1 MSVGSSESETSQPKQ
16 ASAGDDNTSSSLA
29 VGKRKRTVKFP
40 EKLHQLL
47 EAAAAAAAAASTSG
61 VQTDKNLND
70 DSAQGHADSP
80 SESHSTAIEWHPS
93 GDSFLITDQE
103 GLCASPLFRQ
113 FFPHQSKPRSFER
126 ILLTWGFSRWPY
138 QEDSSRISRHGA
150 ADSIPFRFGHDQ
162 FRRGK
167 LEELRAIQRIPVG
180 TENNSKPTKKKASKK
195 RSAASTASASSSQ
208 EGSFENLEE
217 SSRTI
222 PSQLAAT
229 SPQQEIAIVHQGPRP
244 RQQLQHQRSRSQPE
258 NSTNQNQAA
267 SHASLGFGTIVDGG
281 PVTGMS
287 TRALI
292 PQRQLQQGLLN
303 EQPVGW
309 NRYPRSHREGSRPIG
324 GSDSVFWK

>member
-16 ASAGDDNTSSSLA
+16 ASAGDDNTSASLA

-47 EAAAAAAAAASTSG
+47 EAAAAAAAAAASTPE
-61 VQTDKNLND
+61 VQTDENSND
-70 DSAQGHADSP
+70 DSAQGHTDGP
-80 SESHSTAIEWHPS
+80 SESHGTAIEWHPS

-167 LEELRAIQRIPVG
+167 LEELKAIQRIPVG
-180 TENNSKPTKKKASKK
+180 TENNSKPTKKKTSKK
-195 RSAASTASASSSQ
+195 RSAAATASTASASSSQ

-217 SSRTI
+217 ESLRTV

-229 SPQQEIAIVHQGPRP
+229 NPRNEIGMVHQGPRP
-244 RQQLQHQRSRSQPE
+244 RQQLQHQRLADVDGVHHDGARPALQPE
-258 NSTNQNQAA
+258 HRREVGEGGLHQVESAGDGRVLGVQA
-267 SHASLGFGTIVDGG
+267 
-281 PVTGMS
+281 
-287 TRALI
+287 
-292 PQRQLQQGLLN
+292 QGRLWL
-303 EQPVGW
+303 
-309 NRYPRSHREGSRPIG
+309 RIS
-324 GSDSVFWK
+324 